1 MSWQEEELKKSAKF
15 WGAFLLIIT
24 IIFILVESFG

>member
-15 WGAFLLIIT
+15 WAKLTIVFL
-24 IIFILVESFG
+24 ILGILAKTCE